1 MKKRIIILNDTE
13 KNRKFMNRRKKSG
26 SSIQYF
32 ILSLIP
38 TAIHNITAVLDVPNG
53 YLAKGEKAGGI
64 VNAWTDNKWVP
75 VDAMLQKQYLDDITN
90 YTAADSTAA
99 RNSAWK
105 TVHGDLKSLMRQ
117 IQTAADNKPAD
128 AIEIIES
135 FKLRVKKV
143 AIHQIQVFGAVNGT
157 EPGTIDLTAPG
168 GKGQHCHDW
177 WISLDGINYT
187 RMRPTLK
194 STTQMVGLKSL
205 SWAWFMHELIVA
217 KDGTGLSAPIKIQVK

>member
-1 MKKRIIILNDTE
+1 MKKKIIILDNTE
-13 KNRKFMNRRKKSG
+13 KNRKLMNRRRKEG
-26 SSIQYF
+26 SSTQYI
-32 ILSLIP
+32 ILSIIP
-38 TAIHNITAVLDVPNG
+38 TAIHIITAVLDVPNG
-53 YLAKGEKAGGI
+53 YLAKGEKASGI
-64 VNAWTDNKWVP
+64 VNAWTDNKWLP
-75 VDAMLQKQYLDDITN
+75 VDAVLQKKYLEDIAN
-90 YTAADSTAA
+90 YTAATSTAA

-105 TVHGDLKSLMRQ
+105 TVHDDLKALMRL
-117 IQTAADNKPAD
+117 IQTEADKKPAD

-143 AIHQIQVFGAVNGT
+143 AIHQIQVFGAVNGA

-177 WISLDGINYT
+177 WFSPDGINYT

-217 KDGTGLSAPIKIQVK
+217 KDGTGLSDPIKIQVK